1 MRIAAL
7 DDDPALLE
15 AIERVLTEAG
25 HSCQTFSLAK
35 TLIAALRRET
45 FDLLVVDWNLP
56 DMSGVETIAW
66 ARENLETPPPTLL
79 LTSRSAEEDVVEG
92 LTAGADEY
100 VVKPA
105 PAPVLLARV
114 NALLRRAYPGKP
126 AERVEAFGDYGFDTQ
141 AEAVTLAGEPGP
153 AMTSK
158 EFALALLLFRNTHRA
173 LSRAHILEAVW
184 GRNPDLP
191 TRTLDMHI
199 SRIRSKL
206 NLRPENG
213 FRLAPV
219 YSYGYRLE
227 RLQDGLSGDADVNP
241 GQLTEG

>member
-7 DDDPALLE
+7 DDDPAQLE
-15 AIERVLTEAG
+15 AVERVLTGAG
-25 HSCQTFSLAK
+25 HSCQTFARAK
-35 TLIAALRRET
+35 QLVAALRRDT
-45 FDLLVVDWNLP
+45 FDLLVVDWNMP
-56 DMSGVETIAW
+56 EMSGVETIAW
-66 ARENLETPPPTLL
+66 ARQNLEASPPVLL

-92 LTAGADEY
+92 LNAGADDY
-100 VVKPA
+100 VVKPVQ
-105 PAPVLLARV
+105 PAVLLARV
-114 NALLRRAYPGKP
+114 NALIRRAYPAKA
-126 AERVEAFGDYGFDTQ
+126 AERVEVFGDYAFDTQ
-141 AEAVTLAGEPGP
+141 AETVTIGGEPAAGL
-153 AMTSK
+153 TSK
-158 EFALALLLFRNTHRA
+158 EFCLALQLFRNTHRA

-227 RLQDGLSGDADVNP
+227 RLQEGVPGDGEA
-241 GQLTEG
+241 TAE

>member
-7 DDDPALLE
+7 DDDPAQLE
-15 AIERVLTEAG
+15 AVERALTEAG
-25 HSCQTFSLAK
+25 HSCQTFPLAK
-35 TLIAALRRET
+35 ALVAALRRDT

-56 DMSGVETIAW
+56 DMSGIETIAW
-66 ARENLETPPPTLL
+66 ARENLETPPPVLL
-79 LTSRSAEEDVVEG
+79 LTSRSAEEDVVKG
-92 LTAGADEY
+92 LNAGADDY
-100 VVKPA
+100 VVKPVQ
-105 PAPVLLARV
+105 APVLLARV
-114 NALLRRAYPGKP
+114 NALLRRAYPARP
-126 AERVEAFGDYGFDTQ
+126 AERVEAFGDYGFDIQ
-141 AEAVTLAGEPGP
+141 AETVTLGGQAGP

-173 LSRAHILEAVW
+173 LSRAHILETVW

-227 RLQDGLSGDADVNP
+227 RLQDGLSGDGEAAA
-241 GQLTEG
+241 E

>member
-1 MRIAAL
+1 
-7 DDDPALLE
+7 
-15 AIERVLTEAG
+15 VLTGAG
-25 HSCQTFSLAK
+25 HNCQTFPLAK
-35 TLIAALRRET
+35 ALVTALRRDT

-56 DMSGVETIAW
+56 DMSGLETIAW
-66 ARENLETPPPTLL
+66 ARENLDTPPPVLL

-92 LTAGADEY
+92 LNAGADDY
-100 VVKPA
+100 VVKPVQ
-105 PAPVLLARV
+105 PAVLLARV
-114 NALLRRAYPGKP
+114 NALIRRAYPGKP
-126 AERVEAFGDYGFDTQ
+126 AERIETFGDYSFDTQ
-141 AEAVTLAGEPGP
+141 SETVTIDGQAGP

-158 EFALALLLFRNTHRA
+158 EFSLALLLFRNTHRA
-173 LSRAHILEAVW
+173 LSRAHILEGVW

-227 RLQDGLSGDADVNP
+227 RLQDGVSGEAAA
-241 GQLTEG
+241 E

>member
-7 DDDPALLE
+7 DDDPAQLE
-15 AIERVLTEAG
+15 AVERALTEAG
-25 HSCQTFSLAK
+25 HSCQTFPLAK
-35 TLIAALRRET
+35 ALVAALRRDT
-45 FDLLVVDWNLP
+45 FDLLVLDWNLP
-56 DMSGVETIAW
+56 DMTGIETIAW
-66 ARENLETPPPTLL
+66 ARDNLETVPPVLL
-79 LTSRSAEEDVVEG
+79 LTNRSAEEDVVTG
-92 LTAGADEY
+92 LNAGADDY
-100 VVKPA
+100 VVKPVQ
-105 PAPVLLARV
+105 PLVLLARV

-126 AERVEAFGDYGFDTQ
+126 VERVEAFGDYGFDTQ
-141 AEAVTLAGEPGP
+141 AEAVTIAGQAGP
-153 AMTSK
+153 PMTSK
-158 EFALALLLFRNTHRA
+158 EFALALLMFRNTHRA

-227 RLQDGLSGDADVNP
+227 RLQEGEAADAAA
-241 GQLTEG
+241 E